1 MAVVSPNKDPSVF
14 ANRYVESVH
23 HEIQTHGLKIRVLGL
38 IATDDEPSM
47 TYARAT
53 QRRFDDA
60 GIHYELRQV
69 ERLDL
74 ERVIEQ
80 ANADDAVHGIF
91 IYFPVFNNQQDD
103 YLRNHVDYRKDIE
116 AGSIY
121 WTGKLYANDRRA
133 LDDNASGKALLPCT
147 SLAIVKILTEI
158 GRYAEDVARPIAN
171 KTVTIFNRSEVIGR
185 PLAIMMSNDG
195 AKVYSFDVNGPLLF
209 QNAVPSETDIS
220 RAAALAQSDIVV
232 TGVPHQTFDKIRP
245 DEIRR
250 GTICINFS
258 SVNNFAN
265 GIADHTNFYIPRIGP
280 MTVAMCMRN
289 TLRLFHN
296 FHGD

>member
-220 RAAALAQSDIVV
+220 RAAAS
-232 TGVPHQTFDKIRP
+232 VP
-245 DEIRR
+245 
-250 GTICINFS
+250 S
-258 SVNNFAN
+258 S
-265 GIADHTNFYIPRIGP
+265 TS
-280 MTVAMCMRN
+280 T
-289 TLRLFHN
+289 
-296 FHGD
+296 